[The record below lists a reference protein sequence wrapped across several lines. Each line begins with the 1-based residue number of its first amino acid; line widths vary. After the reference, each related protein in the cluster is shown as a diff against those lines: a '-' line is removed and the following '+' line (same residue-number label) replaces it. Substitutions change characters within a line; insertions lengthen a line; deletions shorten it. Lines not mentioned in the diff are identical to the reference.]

1 MANTTVQLRISP
13 ELKNEAEEI
22 FNAMGLK
29 TSEAIRLFLQQTV
42 NCGGLPFTPHAK
54 IPNEATIKA
63 MREAERGEGKVFSS
77 VEELFAEWDDA

>member
-13 ELKNEAEEI
+13 KLKDEAETI

-42 NCGGLPFTPHAK
+42 NSGALPFRPHLK
-54 IPNEATIKA
+54 TPNETTLKA
-63 MREAERGEGKVFSS
+63 MKELENGEYETFTTAQ
-77 VEELFAEWDDA
+77 ELFDDLDD